1 MKVNDMTTPS
11 QHGKSTRQNSP
22 IDPLLQQRLAQLGN
36 RRPGSP
42 LPPPTTGA
50 VAKPSAKP
58 GRRAKPARA
67 AKLSALALS
76 AVTTL
81 GLTVVFANQNGQTGS
96 VQLTSGTAA
105 GSLVTVAAAT
115 PAAATTVAPAAT
127 AAATATTTAT
137 TTATVAATPAA
148 SGVVDGTYVGAS
160 DTNRWGTV
168 QVQVLYSAGQVTDVQ
183 ILQYPNGD
191 RKSVRISQVA
201 LPRLISEAL
210 TAQSADVHTVS
221 GATYTSTSYRIS
233 LQSAVD
239 AANAASGISG

>member
-1 MKVNDMTTPS
+1 MTTPS
-11 QHGKSTRQNSP
+11 QPRKSPRPTPP

-42 LPPPTTGA
+42 LPPPKAGPA
-50 VAKPSAKP
+50 AKAPTKT

-81 GLTVVFANQNGQTGS
+81 GLTVVFADQNGQTDS

-105 GSLVTVAAAT
+105 GSLVTVAAAA
-115 PAAATTVAPAAT
+115 PATTAVDAPA
-127 AAATATTTAT
+127 
-137 TTATVAATPAA
+137 TTATVAATVATTAPPAPAA
-148 SGVVDGTYVGAS
+148 VGVVDGTYVGGS

-168 QVQVLYSAGQVTDVQ
+168 QVQVVYTGGQITDVQ

-191 RKSVRISQVA
+191 RNSVRISQAA
-201 LPRLISEAL
+201 LPRLITEAL
-210 TAQSADVHTVS
+210 QSQSADVNTVS
-221 GATYTSTSYRIS
+221 GATYTSKSYRIS

>member
-1 MKVNDMTTPS
+1 MTTPS
-11 QHGKSTRQNSP
+11 QPRRSPRPTPP

-42 LPPPTTGA
+42 LPPPKAGPA
-50 VAKPSAKP
+50 AKAPTKT

-81 GLTVVFANQNGQTGS
+81 GLTVVFADQNGQTDS

-115 PAAATTVAPAAT
+115 PAAAPPATATTVAPVAT
-127 AAATATTTAT
+127 V
-137 TTATVAATPAA
+137 TATVATTAPPAPAA
-148 SGVVDGTYVGAS
+148 VGVVDGTYVGGS

-168 QVQVLYSAGQVTDVQ
+168 QVQVVYTGGQITDVQ

-191 RKSVRISQVA
+191 RNSVRISQAA
-201 LPRLISEAL
+201 LPRLITEAL
-210 TAQSADVHTVS
+210 QSQSADVNTVS
-221 GATYTSTSYRIS
+221 GATYTSKSYRIS

>member
-1 MKVNDMTTPS
+1 MTTPS
-11 QHGKSTRQNSP
+11 KSGKSTRQTAP

-42 LPPPTTGA
+42 LSPPKNGPAAKPPT
-50 VAKPSAKP
+50 KP

-81 GLTVVFANQNGQTGS
+81 GLTVVFADQNGQTDS

-105 GSLVTVAAAT
+105 GSLITVAAAPPTAVT
-115 PAAATTVAPAAT
+115 PAAVTPVTTVAPAAT
-127 AAATATTTAT
+127 VA
-137 TTATVAATPAA
+137 VAAPAPA
-148 SGVVDGTYVGAS
+148 GVVDGTYVGGS
-160 DTNRWGTV
+160 DRNRWGTV
-168 QVQVLYSAGQVTDVQ
+168 QVQVVYSGGQVADVQ

-191 RKSVRISQVA
+191 RNSIRISQVA
-201 LPRLISEAL
+201 LPRLVNETLRS
-210 TAQSADVHTVS
+210 QSADVNTVS
-221 GATYTSTSYRIS
+221 GATYTSKSYRIS
-233 LQSAVD
+233 MQSAID